1 MLRAGAR
8 PTSALRCLPLDGQKD
23 KRLIVGYS
31 EDRARLEAHN
41 REKGLKKLRERYA
54 TGTITKSKI
63 TQRGYN
69 KFLKVTGNEHI
80 TVSIDENL
88 VAEDKRWD
96 GLKGYITNADL
107 KILEKVSKSGQVKN

>member
-1 MLRAGAR
+1 MSVTQRTGPDLRRTTGR
-8 PTSALRCLPLDGQKD
+8 KVS
-23 KRLIVGYS
+23 
-31 EDRARLEAHN
+31 
-41 REKGLKKLRERYA
+41 KKLRKRYA

-107 KILEKVSKSGQVKN
+107 KILKKVSKSGQVKN